1 MPFIS
6 DTSLTLYYETVIYPS
21 HPTGGLF
28 CASLEY
34 VGTAGWIG
42 IAFSTAGRNPQFG
55 RREAIIGMP
64 GVDSSEAVSLANT
77 TSQALNPSGSQ
88 SNFVDGPYFVNPGK
102 YVIPA
107 GGLEGGYYGPSL
119 ELLMPGFQQ
128 TLVNASV
135 TTSLNESNQTITR
148 LSFAKYLREWGE
160 ITIDPLSGPTLILY
174 AVAPVDEN
182 GTYVNDN
189 PEWRYI
195 NLILQTWSK
204 RKRQHS
210 DNTHT

>member
-1 MPFIS
+1 
-6 DTSLTLYYETVIYPS
+6 
-21 HPTGGLF
+21 
-28 CASLEY
+28 
-34 VGTAGWIG
+34 
-42 IAFSTAGRNPQFG
+42 
-55 RREAIIGMP
+55 MP

-119 ELLMPGFQQ
+119 DLLMPGFQQ

-160 ITIDPLSGPTLILY
+160 ITIDPLSGPTLLLY

-210 DNTHT
+210 DNTET